1 MSQEIHE
8 PQEDDTRSVSSLTS
22 TTSSSRP
29 KKYICTF
36 ENCGK
41 AYNRPS
47 LLEQHLRSHSNDR
60 PFKCTIENCDKS
72 FLRKSHLE
80 AHIVSHSDDK
90 PYHCSIC
97 GKGVNTK
104 QHLKRHEITHTK
116 SFKCTYDNCNEAFYK
131 HQSLR
136 HHILTTHE
144 KSSLTCSECNKTFP
158 RPSKLQQH
166 NLKHHGASPAY
177 QCDNPGCF
185 KNFKNWSALQFH
197 VKQEHPKI
205 KCTICGKGC
214 VGKKG
219 LKSHML
225 SHDESKVI
233 KLWNCNYCEVG
244 KFSKKHDL
252 IQHYNDFHDGNVP
265 EDLLKEDDL
274 KKLEKILENK
284 SNLSSLTQLGNL
296 QLLDTLNKTEEE
308 EKVEEINEA
317 DDDDD
322 DDRRSDIR
330 SDSLLAQ
337 RSIKSLTNSLN
348 DGKDLIKLISEE
360 ATKKFACPKGNCKRT
375 FAREYDLQRH
385 LKWHDQNLIKIE
397 LFLNTLEKEQ
407 TPEGEP
413 PLKRV
418 KIEETVNIS

>member
-1 MSQEIHE
+1 MSLRIHE
-8 PQEDDTRSVSSLTS
+8 SQDDDTRSISSVTS

-36 ENCGK
+36 ENCEK

-47 LLEQHLRSHSNDR
+47 LLEQHLRSHNNDR
-60 PFKCTIENCDKS
+60 PFKCTMEGCDKS

-80 AHIVSHSDDK
+80 AHTISHSDDK
-90 PYHCSIC
+90 PYHCSVC
-97 GKGVNTK
+97 SKGVNTK
-104 QHLKRHEITHTK
+104 QHLKRHEITHSK
-116 SFKCTYDNCNEAFYK
+116 SFRCTFENCNEAFYK

-136 HHILTTHE
+136 HHILTIHE
-144 KSSLTCSECNKTFP
+144 KSSLTCIECNKTFS
-158 RPSKLQQH
+158 RPSKLEQH

-197 VKQEHPKI
+197 IKQEHPKI

-219 LKSHML
+219 LQSHML

-244 KFSKKHDL
+244 KFSKKNDL
-252 IQHYNDFHDGNVP
+252 VKHYNDFHDGNVP
-265 EDLLKEDDL
+265 EDLLKENDL
-274 KKLEKILENK
+274 KKLESLLSEN
-284 SNLSSLTQLGNL
+284 SNLSNQNQLEYFSQFEN
-296 QLLDTLNKTEEE
+296 
-308 EKVEEINEA
+308 INQKEHENEQE
-317 DDDDD
+317 DD

-337 RSIKSLTNSLN
+337 RSMKSLTNSLN
-348 DGKDLIKLISEE
+348 EGKDIIKLISDEGI
-360 ATKKFACPKGNCKRT
+360 KKITCPKGNCKRI
-375 FAREYDLQRH
+375 FSREYDLQRH
-385 LKWHDQNLIKIE
+385 LKWHDQNLQKIE

-418 KIEETVNIS
+418 KVEEAVKSN